1 MKKLKDL
8 LINFEYTV
16 QGNLDTEIS
25 DIIYDSRKVEKGT
38 AFVCL
43 KGYTSDGHR
52 YAKSAVEKGASALVI
67 SDSLDFEVPSDVA
80 VVKVDD
86 TRYALS
92 LMSIEFFGHPEDE
105 LYTVAIT
112 GTKGKTTT
120 TAMVAEIFEHAGIK
134 TGTIGTLGVVYGGET
149 HKTDNT
155 TPESY
160 IIQKSMRDMIN
171 AGCKAMVIEASSIG
185 LKHSRLAGMTFDVGI
200 FTNFSDDHIGGVE
213 HKDLAEYLYCKS
225 LLFRQCKFAA
235 ANIDDPAWKD
245 ITKDFKGSVLTYGFA
260 DNADLKGKNAHL
272 LSENGFVGVHFET
285 EGIKNLSVDV
295 DIPGKFNAYNALAA
309 ISAVS
314 FFDEIEDQM
323 IIDALKVAKVKGRVE
338 RVPVPYNYTL
348 IIDYAHNALSMENV
362 LETLRQY
369 NPHRLI
375 TMFGAGGNRPKVRRY
390 EMGETSG
397 RLSDLS
403 VVTEDNSRFEDV
415 MDIIEDIKTG
425 LAKTDG
431 KYVVVPNRRDAIKYC
446 MDNAEDGDIIV
457 LAGKGHEDY
466 QEIKGVKYHMDER
479 NHCRYSQRQKLNPLT
494 YKYSKKSRSEIKFRP
509 FFHTLIKLNNHSA
522 VYTDNL
528 SRDEP
533 CPVTAE
539 KHSSFGNI
547 IGHTEH
553 IKRSFLFK
561 LLYGLLIKAF
571 HHSGHNH
578 TGTNTVDTHSRQT
591 DLLGKTFGKPD
602 YTRL

>member
-1 MKKLKDL
+1 M
-8 LINFEYTV
+8 
-16 QGNLDTEIS
+16 
-25 DIIYDSRKVEKGT
+25 
-38 AFVCL
+38 
-43 KGYTSDGHR
+43 
-52 YAKSAVEKGASALVI
+52 
-67 SDSLDFEVPSDVA
+67 
-80 VVKVDD
+80 
-86 TRYALS
+86 
-92 LMSIEFFGHPEDE
+92 
-105 LYTVAIT
+105 
-112 GTKGKTTT
+112 
-120 TAMVAEIFEHAGIK
+120 
-134 TGTIGTLGVVYGGET
+134 
-149 HKTDNT
+149 
-155 TPESY
+155 
-160 IIQKSMRDMIN
+160 
-171 AGCKAMVIEASSIG
+171 
-185 LKHSRLAGMTFDVGI
+185 
-200 FTNFSDDHIGGVE
+200 DHIGPNE
-213 HKDLAEYLYCKS
+213 HKALDDYIHCKS

-479 NHCRYSQRQKLNPLT
+479 EIIADILNG
-494 YKYSKKSRSEIKFRP
+494 KS
-509 FFHTLIKLNNHSA
+509 
-522 VYTDNL
+522 
-528 SRDEP
+528 
-533 CPVTAE
+533 
-539 KHSSFGNI
+539 
-547 IGHTEH
+547 
-553 IKRSFLFK
+553 
-561 LLYGLLIKAF
+561 
-571 HHSGHNH
+571 
-578 TGTNTVDTHSRQT
+578 
-591 DLLGKTFGKPD
+591 
-602 YTRL
+602 